1 MNSMNLNLPWAAL
14 SLERDP
20 LELFQVLSV
29 GSTLF
34 YLLTVGGLASLC
46 AFLWFLAG
54 GFRKVFALKGFARLA
69 VLLLLALSVPILL
82 LDIAS
87 IVALFRPLFLP
98 ADAVISANA
107 PLVARPG
114 WADYPLAFSG
124 LAAILLVSAP
134 FVANIPRLSP
144 RRILAIANL
153 SFKEAIRK
161 RVLYAF
167 TGLLL
172 IVLFGSWFIPSK
184 PTDELRT
191 YVSVVFYAMTVVLI
205 LVGALLAASG
215 LPADIRTQSLFLIV
229 TKPVERVEILLG
241 RLIGTMAL
249 MTLVLVVLTSAGL
262 MYIIRGVSPDAA
274 EESLKARLPLFGL
287 LEFKNTS
294 SAAKGDNV
302 GREWEYRGYISG
314 PTQSA
319 TGIVSPEASWVY
331 PTVPSV
337 LATRDKVQAE
347 FTFDIYR
354 TTKGFE
360 NRGVG
365 IGLVIT
371 TRNHDAEAMRR
382 AREKDPSL
390 SPEQIANDHGYFQ
403 PAGSVTF
410 FDYATGSVDIPGA
423 LFANALKGD
432 PKLPALT
439 VRVTCKE
446 STQYVGMARYDFYFR
461 QDDARAGAQPVRFAV
476 NFFLASF
483 ALWLRL
489 LLVISVTLV
498 LSTELSTVISLLMG
512 MVLMMLA
519 HVQEFVRELVEGKS
533 AGGGPLEN
541 IKRLIDNSVA
551 AKPLEDTALNTLIQ
565 QSDKVVREVLGAL
578 ARFLPEVD
586 RLSYYPEY
594 VGNGFAIGGADLACN
609 AILTI
614 FYILPWLLLGF
625 YLLRW
630 REVAGP
636 T

>member
-1 MNSMNLNLPWAAL
+1 
-14 SLERDP
+14 
-20 LELFQVLSV
+20 
-29 GSTLF
+29 
-34 YLLTVGGLASLC
+34 
-46 AFLWFLAG
+46 
-54 GFRKVFALKGFARLA
+54 
-69 VLLLLALSVPILL
+69 
-82 LDIAS
+82 
-87 IVALFRPLFLP
+87 
-98 ADAVISANA
+98 
-107 PLVARPG
+107 
-114 WADYPLAFSG
+114 
-124 LAAILLVSAP
+124 
-134 FVANIPRLSP
+134 
-144 RRILAIANL
+144 
-153 SFKEAIRK
+153 
-161 RVLYAF
+161 
-167 TGLLL
+167 
-172 IVLFGSWFIPSK
+172 
-184 PTDELRT
+184 
-191 YVSVVFYAMTVVLI
+191 
-205 LVGALLAASG
+205 
-215 LPADIRTQSLFLIV
+215 
-229 TKPVERVEILLG
+229 
-241 RLIGTMAL
+241 
-249 MTLVLVVLTSAGL
+249 
-262 MYIIRGVSPDAA
+262 
-274 EESLKARLPLFGL
+274 
-287 LEFKNTS
+287 
-294 SAAKGDNV
+294 
-302 GREWEYRGYISG
+302 
-314 PTQSA
+314 
-319 TGIVSPEASWVY
+319 
-331 PTVPSV
+331 VPSV

-390 SPEQIANDHGYFQ
+390 SPEQIASDHGYFQ

>member
-1 MNSMNLNLPWAAL
+1 MTTILPWAAL

-20 LELFQVLSV
+20 LELAQVISLPNVSN
-29 GSTLF
+29 
-34 YLLTVGGLASLC
+34 YLLTVGALCSLC
-46 AFLWFLAG
+46 VFLWLLRGGFGTVARLAG
-54 GFRKVFALKGFARLA
+54 GSRLA
-69 VLLLLALSVPILL
+69 VLSLLILALPMFL

-87 IVALFRPLFLP
+87 ILALFRPLFLP
-98 ADAVISANA
+98 ADAVISADA
-107 PLVARPG
+107 PLVPRPA
-114 WADYPLAFSG
+114 WANIPLAISG
-124 LAAILLVSAP
+124 LASILLVAAP
-134 FVANIPRLSP
+134 FVANLPRLSL

-191 YVSVVFYAMTVVLI
+191 YVSVVFYAMTVVLM

-241 RLIGTMAL
+241 RLTGTMAL
-249 MTLVLVVLTSAGL
+249 MTLVLLALTGAGL
-262 MYIIRGVSPDAA
+262 LYIIRGVSPDAA
-274 EESLKARLPLFGL
+274 EESLKAREPLFGIL
-287 LEFKNTS
+287 AFKNTTS
-294 SAAKGDNV
+294 EAKGDNV

-314 PTQSA
+314 PTQGPSGLVTPQA
-319 TGIVSPEASWVY
+319 AWTYA
-331 PTVPSV
+331 TVPAHLGS
-337 LATRDKVQAE
+337 RDKVQAE

-371 TRNHDAEAMRR
+371 TRNHDPEELRK
-382 AREKDPSL
+382 ARERNPGL
-390 SPEQIANDHGYFQ
+390 TPEQIATEHGYFQ

-410 FDYATGSVDIPGA
+410 FDYSTGSVEVPGG
-423 LFANALKGD
+423 LFANAQKGD
-432 PKLPALT
+432 PQKPALT
-439 VRVTCKE
+439 VTVTCKE

-461 QDDARAGAQPVRFAV
+461 ADDARAGAQPLRFAG
-476 NFFLASF
+476 NFLLASF

-498 LSTELSTVISLLMG
+498 MSTELSTVISLLMG

-541 IKRLIDNSVA
+541 IKRIIDNSVA

-565 QSDKVVREVLGAL
+565 QSDKVVREVLGGL

-586 RLSYYPEY
+586 RLAYYPEY
-594 VGNGFAIGGADLACN
+594 VGNGFAIGGGDLAGN
-609 AILTI
+609 AIVTV
-614 FYILPWLLLGF
+614 FYILPWLLLG
-625 YLLRW
+625 YHLLRW